1 MKVGAAA
8 SHSHPS
14 PNQSP
19 SWFWSNEVLKLTQEK
34 QAHFLLAVSWQRLGE
49 GGCLQRK
56 FFVEESLLPGEHF
69 ISEHL
74 RFCLQAAGR
83 L

>member
-1 MKVGAAA
+1 MTRLLLLTPTPHQTKA
-8 SHSHPS
+8 HPGFG
-14 PNQSP
+14 Q
-19 SWFWSNEVLKLTQEK
+19 VRYLKLTQEK
-34 QAHFLLAVSWQRLGE
+34 QAHFLLTVNWQRLGE
-49 GGCLQRK
+49 GGRLRHK